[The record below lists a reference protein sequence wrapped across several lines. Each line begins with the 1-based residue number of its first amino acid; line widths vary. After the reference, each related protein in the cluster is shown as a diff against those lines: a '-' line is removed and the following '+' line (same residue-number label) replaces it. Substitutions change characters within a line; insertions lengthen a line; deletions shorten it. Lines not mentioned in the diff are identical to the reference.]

1 MTQETHV
8 NVTFTK
14 LWWVKWSATIVILL
28 AVMCRSVDEV
38 PKLYDV
44 SLSFVG
50 TMLWLYVSIVWKDRS
65 LIVLNTAL
73 SLLLGSS
80 LLRYAAMY
88 FH

>member
-1 MTQETHV
+1 MTKETHV
-8 NVTFTK
+8 NVTLSR
-14 LWWVKWSATIVILL
+14 LWWVKWSATVVILL

-80 LLRYAAMY
+80 LLRYAVVY